1 MIHPRSCRRRRSL
14 RIRVRAPLAVLFI
27 LCFALALDGVGLVRI
42 SLLCAVLH
50 ESGHVL
56 MFRWQWG
63 YWPDLQISPGG
74 VCLRLRGVPLT
85 PQREFLLAAAGPLCN
100 LLASCVVL
108 GGMELTGACSYLGYW
123 FASVNLLVGGM
134 NLLPLPGLDG
144 ARMLRAFRYW

>member
-50 ESGHVL
+50 ERRHVL

-63 YWPDLQISPGG
+63 YWPDCRSPRAAS
-74 VCLRLRGVPLT
+74 VCGCAGVPLT

-100 LLASCVVL
+100 LLASCAVL

-123 FASVNLLVGGM
+123 FASVNC
-134 NLLPLPGLDG
+134 
-144 ARMLRAFRYW
+144 W